1 MLVFLLSRKHMRT
14 SHNLLNTVK
23 EIPADAVVVSHQ
35 LMIRA
40 GLIRKLAAGLYT
52 WLPLGLRVLRKVEA
66 IVREEMD
73 KAGALEVLMPALQPA
88 ELWQETGRW
97 EKYGPELARLK
108 DRHDRDFCLGPTHE
122 EIITDLA
129 RNEIKSYKQLPITY
143 YQIQT
148 KFRDEIR
155 PRFGVMRCREFIMK
169 DAYSFHL
176 SQESLNETYA
186 VMHQVYTTIF
196 TRFGLKFRAVI
207 ADSGSIGGA
216 VSHEFHVLAESGE
229 DAIAFSDGSDYAA
242 NIEKAEAVMP
252 EAFRHPATA
261 ELTLIDTPTQHSIE
275 EVSSFFKVA
284 SKDVLKT
291 LFVQRE
297 GGEYVALLLR
307 GDHTANETK
316 LNKLGVITPLIFPSD
331 QELHDILSGNTNIR
345 SAEGRSGRPESIIQQ
360 QIREEHRR
368 DTLRNDFEKVA
379 GSLGPIGLNI
389 PIIADRSV
397 IAMSDFI
404 CGANIP
410 GKHFTGVNW
419 ERDLP
424 LPTQIEDIR
433 TVVEGDISPDGQGKI
448 HIARGIEVGHIFQ
461 LGTKYSAAMKAGI
474 INEEGKSQ
482 TMIMGCYGIGIS
494 RVVASSI
501 EQNHD
506 SRGII
511 WPASLAPFQ
520 VALCP
525 MNMHKSERLKT
536 AAEQLY
542 QDMLKAGIE
551 VLFDDRKVRAGF
563 MFSDMELI
571 GIPHCIIISD
581 RGMEAGFVEY
591 KSRIAQQN
599 EEIPLDQVMDFLRTK
614 LAQNAV

>member
-1 MLVFLLSRKHMRT
+1 MTPFLLTRKHMHT
-14 SHNLLNTVK
+14 SQFPLNTVK
-23 EIPADAVVVSHQ
+23 EIPADAVVISHQ
-35 LMIRA
+35 LMLRA

-129 RNEIKSYKQLPITY
+129 RNEIKSYKQLPINY

-186 VMHQVYTTIF
+186 IMHQTYTTIF

-229 DAIAFSDGSDYAA
+229 DAIAFSDEGDYAA

-252 EAFRHPATA
+252 IGSREAANIEFKMVS
-261 ELTLIDTPTQHSIE
+261 TPGQHSIE
-275 EVSSFFKVA
+275 AVSQFLNIPTQQC
-284 SKDVLKT
+284 LKT
-291 LFVQRE
+291 LIVK
-297 GGEYVALLLR
+297 GDGNTLVALLLR
-307 GDHTANETK
+307 GDHE
-316 LNKLGVITPLIFPSD
+316 LNPIKAEKIDGIAAPLTFASD
-331 QELHDILSGNTNIR
+331 AEILQHCHCNPG
-345 SAEGRSGRPESIIQQ
+345 SI
-360 QIREEHRR
+360 
-368 DTLRNDFEKVA
+368 
-379 GSLGPIGLNI
+379 GPIKLTMK
-389 PIIADRSV
+389 IIADRSV
-397 IAMSDFI
+397 MLMANFV
-404 CGANIP
+404 CGANED
-410 GKHFTGVNW
+410 GQHFTGVNW
-419 ERDLP
+419 ERDISLP
-424 LPTQIEDIR
+424 AQIEDLR
-433 TVVEGDISPDGQGKI
+433 TVVEGDISPDGQGNI
-448 HIARGIEVGHIFQ
+448 HVARGIEVGHIFQ
-461 LGTKYSAAMKAGI
+461 LGTKYSEAMKAGV
-474 INEEGKSQ
+474 INEGGKNQ
-482 TMIMGCYGIGIS
+482 TMIMGCYGIGVS
-494 RVVASSI
+494 RVVASAI

-506 SRGII
+506 ARGII

-525 MNMHKSERLKT
+525 MNMHKSERLRT
-536 AAEQLY
+536 AAEKLY
-542 QDMLKAGIE
+542 QDLLKAGIE

-581 RGMEAGFVEY
+581 KGLDAGLAEY
-591 KSRIAQQN
+591 KSRTVEQN
-599 EEIPLDQVMDFLRTK
+599 EEIPFDGIIAFLQTK
-614 LAQNAV
+614 LAQNAG